1 VKDIDIRKGLG
12 LLFAVTSLMYLSYF
26 FRILLN
32 VSRRHYEIPFLRE
45 RLIAASISVFVAA
58 ITGLACW
65 NIWKENHSGRR
76 WATAG
81 SLMYILIFAGQFFQ
95 SIFPSRGRFFYH
107 ADALLIGIGGLVVAF
122 YWHKPWRH
130 KTFFEWLYERDQ
142 IRAPKV

>member
-1 VKDIDIRKGLG
+1 MKDIDIRKGLG

-65 NIWKENHSGRR
+65 NIWKENHSGRSHQSTPSKLR
-76 WATAG
+76 MNATLCSGVRNPSPHRATRATATHVARPKNKTRPAPF
-81 SLMYILIFAGQFFQ
+81 SFRLAG
-95 SIFPSRGRFFYH
+95 
-107 ADALLIGIGGLVVAF
+107 
-122 YWHKPWRH
+122 K
-130 KTFFEWLYERDQ
+130 
-142 IRAPKV
+142 